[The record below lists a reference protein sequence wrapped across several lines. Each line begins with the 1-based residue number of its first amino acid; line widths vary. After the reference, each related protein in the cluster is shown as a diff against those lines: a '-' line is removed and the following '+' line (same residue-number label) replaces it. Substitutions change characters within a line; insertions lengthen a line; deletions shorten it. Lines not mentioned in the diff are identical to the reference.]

1 MNTST
6 EHSYNPLEITA
17 IDFDQTT
24 LQTVYIHESHDEV
37 RRNLQG
43 SSENLSEAFQIS
55 SILMRPR
62 SSAKCWR
69 PRKKNVV

>member
-37 RRNLQG
+37 RRNLEHPQ
-43 SSENLSEAFQIS
+43 
-55 SILMRPR
+55 
-62 SSAKCWR
+62 W
-69 PRKKNVV
+69 